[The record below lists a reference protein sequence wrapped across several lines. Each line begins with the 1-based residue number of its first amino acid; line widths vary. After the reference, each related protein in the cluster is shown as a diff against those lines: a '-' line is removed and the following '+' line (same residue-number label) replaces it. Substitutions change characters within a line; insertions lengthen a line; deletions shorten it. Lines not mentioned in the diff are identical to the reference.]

1 MSKKL
6 PVPVGRTDYKE
17 ICTENYYVD
26 KTLLIKDILDEKDKR
41 LHMVS
46 EVVTFPLSKEDIKNI
61 DLMEE
66 YLVNSQIEEKAEK
79 YDLRPGMGMAA
90 VQIGVLKRY
99 IVIVHEVDEGFDS
112 YIVINPKIVSNST
125 EMIYVEDGEGCLS
138 INRDTEGIVPRYA
151 RVTVEGYD
159 INGNK
164 IKIRAREELAIA
176 FQHEIDHLNGILF
189 TDKIDPKNPY
199 KNIDNYRP
207 I

>member
-1 MSKKL
+1 MLKMCDIIDEKNKKL
-6 PVPVGRTDYKE
+6 RQISKE
-17 ICTENYYVD
+17 
-26 KTLLIKDILDEKDKR
+26 
-41 LHMVS
+41 
-46 EVVTFPLSKEDIKNI
+46 VTFPLTDEDKENI
-61 DLMEE
+61 RLMEE
-66 YLVNSQIEEKAEK
+66 YLVNSQIEELAEK
-79 YDLRPGMGMAA
+79 YDLRPGMGMSA

-99 IVIVHEVDEGFDS
+99 IVIVHEVYDENDKPYFDK

-138 INRDTEGIVPRYA
+138 INRETIGIVPRYA

-159 INGNK
+159 MDGNK

-189 TDKIDPKNPY
+189 IDHIDPKNPF
-199 KNIDNYRP
+199 KGQDIYRP